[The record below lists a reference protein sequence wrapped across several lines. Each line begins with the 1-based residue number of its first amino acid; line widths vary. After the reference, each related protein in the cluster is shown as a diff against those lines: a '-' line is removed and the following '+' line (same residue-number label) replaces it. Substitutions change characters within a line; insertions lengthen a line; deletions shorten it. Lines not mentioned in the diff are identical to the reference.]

1 MEVANEQPA
10 VSEVHQFPFEFLHE
24 PLDLGDPLVSMPAD
38 SEQLPLRRETEA
50 FLDEEELV
58 GPAGAAK
65 DELVHAVPGGVDQ
78 SRGGGVD
85 QGARGEKDPAPRP
98 ERPPGKKTQD
108 RPPKVVSP
116 PLPRGLELSRD
127 H

>member
-1 MEVANEQPA
+1 MKVAAKQPA

-78 SRGGGVD
+78 SRGGGVE
-85 QGARGEKDPAPRP
+85 QGSRGGQSPPPRP
-98 ERPPGKKTQD
+98 GRPAIEKTPGRPEKT
-108 RPPKVVSP
+108 V
-116 PLPRGLELSRD
+116 
-127 H
+127 

>member
-1 MEVANEQPA
+1 MKVAAKQPA

-78 SRGGGVD
+78 SRGGGGRSLTGGR
-85 QGARGEKDPAPRP
+85 QKPAP
-98 ERPPGKKTQD
+98 PPG
-108 RPPKVVSP
+108 PPA
-116 PLPRGLELSRD
+116 
-127 H
+127 